1 MSVTYERTGGFA
13 GMRQRLEISSDKVK
27 VTDRRAGTR
36 ERALT
41 KDEAARLDA
50 LVKKA
55 KAVPFP
61 APGGGGQVRDAF
73 TLKLWLDD
81 EKEPRATI
89 STTAVPLDG
98 SDGTPWGDLLAFV
111 DGVLT
116 AELDAAK
123 AKGAGK

>member
-13 GMRQRLEISSDKVK
+13 GVRQRLEISSDKVK
-27 VTDRRAGTR
+27 VTDRHTGER
-36 ERALT
+36 ERALVE
-41 KDEAARLDA
+41 DESARLGA

-55 KAVPFP
+55 EAVPFS
-61 APGGGGQVRDAF
+61 APGGGGGVRDAF

-89 STTAVPLDG
+89 STVVVPLEG

-111 DGVLT
+111 DGMLT
-116 AELDAAK
+116 AELDAVK
-123 AKGAGK
+123 PKGA